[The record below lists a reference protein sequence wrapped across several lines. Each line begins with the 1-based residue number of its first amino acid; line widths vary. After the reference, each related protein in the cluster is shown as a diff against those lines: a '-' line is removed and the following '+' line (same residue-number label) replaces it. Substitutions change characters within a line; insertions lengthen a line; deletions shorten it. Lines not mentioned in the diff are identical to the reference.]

1 LGEVRLS
8 PPICVVS
15 LVAVALTAI
24 SIGQDHKVDG
34 PDIRCV
40 VAAAYL
46 DNLFNETYLS
56 RTQDQVVI
64 FTDPERLE
72 GFGNP
77 EDIARLKNGEIDPPI
92 RDHPLIA
99 LYRQAARQNG
109 VSAIKFCPEVRA
121 ILRRSDISKR
131 VAGDE
136 TLPNPIDKDGEFKFT
151 IVKLSVPAVDPVRGE
166 AIMFASQTSATLAG
180 GGFEVYLRRDAT
192 GKWFV
197 LYEKMR
203 WVS

>member
-1 LGEVRLS
+1 MRLS

-15 LVAVALTAI
+15 IVALALAAI
-24 SIGQDHKVDG
+24 SVGQSRHTEGK
-34 PDIRCV
+34 DIRCV

-46 DNLFNETYLS
+46 DSLFTESYLS

-64 FTDPERLE
+64 TSDPERLE

-77 EDIARLKNGEIDPPI
+77 IDIARLMGGTLEHPVRN
-92 RDHPLIA
+92 HPLIA
-99 LYRQAARQNG
+99 MYQQAARQG
-109 VSAIKFCPEVRA
+109 DVSPIKSCPEVRA
-121 ILRRSDISKR
+121 ILNRNDISKR

-136 TLPNPIDKDGEFKFT
+136 TLPNPIDKDGQFKYR
-151 IVKLSVPAVDPVRGE
+151 IVKLSLPAVDPNRGE

-192 GKWFV
+192 GAWHV
-197 LYEKMR
+197 LYEKMV